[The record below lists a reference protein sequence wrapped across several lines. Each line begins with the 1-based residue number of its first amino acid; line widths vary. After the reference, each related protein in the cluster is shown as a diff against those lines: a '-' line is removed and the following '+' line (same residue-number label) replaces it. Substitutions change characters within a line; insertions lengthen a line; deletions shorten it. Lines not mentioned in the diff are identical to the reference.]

1 MGFNGALPFLKV
13 SPRIFTFVFT
23 LGSLA
28 VSGAFKGDGW
38 NRGLLGRLL
47 VMILVEDYKR
57 L

>member
-1 MGFNGALPFLKV
+1 MV
-13 SPRIFTFVFT
+13 SAGVFTFAFT
-23 LGSLA
+23 IGSQA

-38 NRGLLGRLL
+38 NRGLLGWLL